1 MPVSVDKKA
10 TLYKPEMTHHPV
22 FDPVGTAEGSSQG
35 EYGRDIS
42 GRPGLEVEKFY
53 RALEEPQAQG
63 VVPLYQLYPAEI
75 EMGVHSWFCVPAFQV
90 F

>member
-1 MPVSVDKKA
+1 MPVSVDKKS

-22 FDPVGTAEGSSQG
+22 VDPVGTAEGSSQG

-53 RALEEPQAQG
+53 RALEEPQAQETRQPCKG
-63 VVPLYQLYPAEI
+63 PLSQSNLDESLVLGKTYQT
-75 EMGVHSWFCVPAFQV
+75 
-90 F
+90 